1 MLDTYFKRYFWTFHL
16 LAIAVAALI
25 LAKTANA
32 FVARWLAPSL
42 AAIAS
47 TPGLTTNVRNRP
59 AESET
64 SIPLAALLDR
74 NVFRAA
80 REDLSPVVEQPLD
93 PVDAG
98 ATATFDPLS
107 CEPASMPTALLGTI
121 VGRSPETSV
130 AIFQDQAAQATLV
143 ARIEDRILEQA
154 TIKLIAQ
161 REVHVDHN
169 GRCEIFSLDEQK
181 PAPPRI
187 ASAPP
192 PPPPPPSGGPA
203 DVQFG
208 KGVRQTSATEY
219 EIPRTEVDS
228 VLSNLSAIAT
238 QARIVPSF
246 QNGKANGFKLFSI
259 KPNSLYSKIG
269 IQNGDVIQRINGYEM
284 NGPEKAFE
292 VYSKLKDAGSI
303 SVDLIRRGKSQSLN
317 YTIR

>member
-1 MLDTYFKRYFWTFHL
+1 MLDTYFKRYFWTFNL
-16 LAIAVAALI
+16 LAIGLAGLI

-42 AAIAS
+42 EAIAS
-47 TPGLTTNVRNRP
+47 ASNPTTKGSDRP
-59 AESET
+59 AEAAS

-74 NVFRAA
+74 NLFHAA
-80 REDLSPVVEQPLD
+80 REDLSPVPDEPSQVE
-93 PVDAG
+93 DAG
-98 ATATFDPLS
+98 AVATFDPMS
-107 CEPASMPTALLGTI
+107 CEPAGLPTALLGTI
-121 VGRSPETSV
+121 VGRTPETSV

-143 ARIEDRILEQA
+143 ARLEDRILDQA
-154 TIKLIAQ
+154 TIKIISQ

-169 GRCEIFSLDEQK
+169 GRCETFSLDEQK

-192 PPPPPPSGGPA
+192 PPPPPSGGPGN
-203 DVQFG
+203 VQFG

-219 EIPRTEVDS
+219 EIPRAEVDS

-246 QNGKANGFKLFSI
+246 QNGKSNGFKLFSI

-303 SVDLIRRGKSQSLN
+303 SVDLIRRGKSQSLS